1 MCRSDVTMVTYDW
14 VEGLDDPYPNFNA
27 PHQCRDLEKILG
39 WVEDRRIYLPQSK
52 LIRQEGDVDLPSNPW
67 LYFRPIG
74 NPHGAWYHECN
85 YKDV

>member
-52 LIRQEGDVDLPSNPW
+52 LIRQEGDVDLPSNP
-67 LYFRPIG
+67 
-74 NPHGAWYHECN
+74 
-85 YKDV
+85 